1 MTRTKIE
8 KFIYSVFDKQRKQ
21 VIGSIESA
29 EELKSMKAKTAA
41 LKAAGYGE
49 NTVVVLTDTECGV
62 YEMDDD
68 FFFANATRKA

>member
-8 KFIYSVFDKQRKQ
+8 KFIYSVLDKQSKQ

-29 EELKSMKAKTAA
+29 EELKTMKAKTAA
-41 LKAAGYGE
+41 LTAAGYGE

-62 YEMDDD
+62 YEMDDA

>member
-8 KFIYSVFDKQRKQ
+8 KFIYSVLDKQSKQ

-41 LKAAGYGE
+41 LTAAGYGD
-49 NTVVVLTDTECGV
+49 NTVAVLTDTECGV
-62 YEMDDD
+62 YEMDDA

>member
-8 KFIYSVFDKQRKQ
+8 KFIYSVLDKQSKQ

-41 LKAAGYGE
+41 LTAAGYGD
-49 NTVVVLTDTECGV
+49 NTVAVLTDTECGV
-62 YEMDDD
+62 YEMDDN
-68 FFFANATRKA
+68 FYFAHATRKA

>member
-8 KFIYSVFDKQRKQ
+8 KFIYSVLDKQSKQ

-29 EELKSMKAKTAA
+29 EELKSMKAKVAA
-41 LKAAGYGE
+41 LTAAGYGGK
-49 NTVVVLTDTECGV
+49 TVAVLTDTECGV

>member
-8 KFIYSVFDKQRKQ
+8 KFIYSVLDKQSKQ
-21 VIGSIESA
+21 VIGSIESTV
-29 EELKSMKAKTAA
+29 ELKTMKAKTAA
-41 LKAAGYGE
+41 LTAAGYGD
-49 NTVVVLTDTECGV
+49 NTVAVLTDTECGV

>member
-8 KFIYSVFDKQRKQ
+8 KFIYSVIDKQSKQ

-29 EELKSMKAKTAA
+29 DELKSMKAKTAA
-41 LKAAGYGE
+41 LTAAGYGE
-49 NTVVVLTDTECGV
+49 NTVAVLTDTVCGV
-62 YEMDDD
+62 YEMDDA

>member
-8 KFIYSVFDKQRKQ
+8 KFIYSVLDKQSKQ
-21 VIGSIESA
+21 VIGSLEST

-41 LKAAGYGE
+41 LSAAGYGE
-49 NTVVVLTDTECGV
+49 NTVSVLTDTECGV

>member
-8 KFIYSVFDKQRKQ
+8 KFIYSVLDKQSKQ
-21 VIGSIESA
+21 VIGSIEST
-29 EELKSMKAKTAA
+29 EELKTMKAKTAA
-41 LKAAGYGE
+41 LTAAGYGE
-49 NTVVVLTDTECGV
+49 NTVAVLTDTECGV

>member
-1 MTRTKIE
+1 MRRTKIE
-8 KFIYSVFDKQRKQ
+8 KFIYSVLDKQRKQ

-41 LKAAGYGE
+41 LTAAGYGE
-49 NTVVVLTDTECGV
+49 NTVAVLTDTECGV

>member
-8 KFIYSVFDKQRKQ
+8 KFIYSVLDKQTMT
-21 VIGSIESA
+21 VIGSIESV

-41 LKAAGYGE
+41 LTAAGYGE
-49 NTVVVLTDTECGV
+49 NTVAVLTDTECGV

>member
-8 KFIYSVFDKQRKQ
+8 KFIYSVLDKQSIQ

-41 LKAAGYGE
+41 LTAAGYGE
-49 NTVVVLTDTECGV
+49 NTVAVLTDTECGV
-62 YEMDDD
+62 YEMDDA

>member
-8 KFIYSVFDKQRKQ
+8 KFIYSVLDKQSKQ

-41 LKAAGYGE
+41 LTAAGYGD
-49 NTVVVLTDTECGV
+49 NTVAVLTDTECGV
-62 YEMDDD
+62 YEMPDDQ
-68 FFFANATRKA
+68 FFQMATRKA